1 MQLLEEDEA
10 YRKEKGY
17 AYELVPEGENAC
29 LIIKGYPLSPNK
41 YDRDAVDLLI
51 CIPKGYNDAKLDMYY
66 VDPPVRLKASGQY
79 PNKADHFE
87 GHAKRNW
94 QRFSRHLPEW
104 RPGIDT
110 LQNFLPLVHR
120 ELQDKA

>member
-10 YRKEKGY
+10 YLKEKGY
-17 AYELVPEGENAC
+17 AYELVDEGENAC
-29 LIIKGYPLSPNK
+29 LIIKDYAVSPKK

-66 VDPPVRLKASGQY
+66 VDPPLRLRASGQY
-79 PNKADHFE
+79 PHKADHFE
-87 GHAKRNW
+87 DHAKRKW
-94 QRFSRHLPEW
+94 QRFSRHLPQW

-110 LQNFLPLVHR
+110 LQNFLPLVHQ
-120 ELQDKA
+120 ELQDRA